1 MDAAKMMMSKR
12 FWRNALGALLI
23 SCSIASIQPA
33 AAQDELKI
41 AAVVN
46 DEIITQLDLV
56 MRMRIA
62 MVSAKLPNTP
72 EVQQRLLPQVLRQLI
87 DEHLKRQEAKKE
99 KIEVSDAE
107 VDREVDRIAQRNGL
121 TREQLQQQ
129 LNSNGILLSAIS
141 DQIRADIGWVRV
153 VQTKLRS
160 SVNITEEEIND
171 EITRIKATQGQSE
184 YRLQQIFLAADNP
197 SQDSSV
203 AASAQ
208 RLADQLN
215 EGADFGSLAAQFSQ
229 DQSADQGGDQ
239 GWVRLDQMDPALTS
253 FVQTAQPN
261 QLIGP
266 VRGIGG
272 YYLAIVRA
280 VRPVASAVESAGTVS
295 LRRVLWPMPANA
307 AESEIAKAG
316 DQAREVA
323 SKIQG
328 CDAVQDA
335 AASMAAAV
343 YSDLGT
349 VSITDLTSEVQ
360 AAAINQPIGVP
371 TSPIRTSQGVGIYVV
386 CARQGGDQG
395 LSRVAIAD
403 RLGRQRMETLARG
416 YLSDL
421 RRAAVVDV
429 RM

>member
-23 SCSIASIQPA
+23 GCSIVSIQPA

-99 KIEVSDAE
+99 KIEVTDEE
-107 VDREVDRIAQRNGL
+107 VDREVNRIAQRNGL
-121 TREQLQQQ
+121 TREQLQEQ
-129 LNSNGILLSAIS
+129 LSSSGILLSAIS

-272 YYLAIVRA
+272 YYLAIIRA

-295 LRRVLWPMPANA
+295 LKRVLWSMPANA
-307 AESEIAKAG
+307 AESEITKAS

-328 CDAVQDA
+328 CDAVQNA

-349 VSITDLTSEVQ
+349 VSITNLAPEVQ

-371 TSPIRTSQGVGIYVV
+371 TSPIRTGQGVGIYVI

>member
-1 MDAAKMMMSKR
+1 MMISKR
-12 FWRNALGALLI
+12 FWRNALAALLI
-23 SCSIASIQPA
+23 GCSIASIQPA

-99 KIEVSDAE
+99 KIEVSDEE
-107 VDREVDRIAQRNGL
+107 VDREIDRIAQRNGL
-121 TREQLQQQ
+121 TREQLQEQ
-129 LNSNGILLSAIS
+129 LSSSGILLSAIS

-171 EITRIKATQGQSE
+171 EIARIKATQGQSE
-184 YRLQQIFLAADNP
+184 YRLQEIFLAVDNP

-239 GWVRLDQMDPALTS
+239 GWVRLDQMEPALTS
-253 FVQTAQPN
+253 LVQSTPPN

-280 VRPVASAVESAGTVS
+280 VRPAASAVESAGTVS
-295 LRRVLWPMPANA
+295 LKRVLWSMPANA
-307 AESEIAKAG
+307 AESEISKAN

-323 SKIQG
+323 SKIQS
-328 CDAVQDA
+328 CDGVQSA
-335 AASMAAAV
+335 AAGAATAV

-349 VSITDLTSEVQ
+349 VSTTNLAPEIQ

-371 TSPIRTSQGVGIYVV
+371 TAPIRTGQGVGIYVI

-421 RRAAVVDV
+421 RRAAVVEV

>member
-1 MDAAKMMMSKR
+1 MMMSKR

-23 SCSIASIQPA
+23 GCSIASIQPA

>member
-1 MDAAKMMMSKR
+1 
-12 FWRNALGALLI
+12 
-23 SCSIASIQPA
+23 
-33 AAQDELKI
+33 
-41 AAVVN
+41 
-46 DEIITQLDLV
+46 
-56 MRMRIA
+56 
-62 MVSAKLPNTP
+62 
-72 EVQQRLLPQVLRQLI
+72 
-87 DEHLKRQEAKKE
+87 
-99 KIEVSDAE
+99 
-107 VDREVDRIAQRNGL
+107 
-121 TREQLQQQ
+121 LQQQ
-129 LNSNGILLSAIS
+129 LNSSGILLSAIS

-171 EITRIKATQGQSE
+171 EIARIKATQGQSE

-272 YYLAIVRA
+272 YYLAIIRA

-295 LRRVLWPMPANA
+295 LKRVLWSMPANA
-307 AESEIAKAG
+307 AESEITKAS

-328 CDAVQDA
+328 CDAVQNA

-349 VSITDLTSEVQ
+349 VSITNLTPEVQ

-371 TSPIRTSQGVGIYVV
+371 TSPIRTGQGVGIYVV

>member
-1 MDAAKMMMSKR
+1 MMMSKR
-12 FWRNALGALLI
+12 FWRNALAALLVG
-23 SCSIASIQPA
+23 CSIASIQPA

-99 KIEVSDAE
+99 KIEVSDEE

-121 TREQLQQQ
+121 TRDQLQQQ
-129 LNSNGILLSAIS
+129 LNSSGILLSAIS

-171 EITRIKATQGQSE
+171 EIARIKATQGQSE

-208 RLADQLN
+208 RLADQLHD
-215 EGADFGSLAAQFSQ
+215 GADFGSLAAQFSQ

-239 GWVRLDQMDPALTS
+239 GWVRLDQMEPALTS
-253 FVQTAQPN
+253 LVQTTPPN

-280 VRPVASAVESAGTVS
+280 VRPTASTVESAGTVS
-295 LRRVLWPMPANA
+295 LKRVLWSLPGNA
-307 AESEIAKAG
+307 AESEITKAS

-323 SKIQG
+323 SKIQS
-328 CDAVQDA
+328 CDAVQSA
-335 AASMAAAV
+335 AAGAAAAV

-349 VSITDLTSEVQ
+349 VSITNLAPEVQ

-371 TSPIRTSQGVGIYVV
+371 TSPIRTGQGVGIYVI
-386 CARQGGDQG
+386 CGRQGGEQG

-403 RLGRQRMETLARG
+403 RLGRQRMETLARS

>member
-1 MDAAKMMMSKR
+1 
-12 FWRNALGALLI
+12 
-23 SCSIASIQPA
+23 
-33 AAQDELKI
+33 
-41 AAVVN
+41 
-46 DEIITQLDLV
+46 

-99 KIEVSDAE
+99 KIEVSDEE
-107 VDREVDRIAQRNGL
+107 VNREVDRIAQRNGL
-121 TREQLQQQ
+121 THEQLQEQ
-129 LNSNGILLSAIS
+129 LSSNGILLSAIS
-141 DQIRADIGWVRV
+141 DQIRADIGWIRV

-280 VRPVASAVESAGTVS
+280 VRPVASAIESAGTVS
-295 LRRVLWPMPANA
+295 LKRVLWSMPANA
-307 AESEIAKAG
+307 AESEIAKAS

-323 SKIQG
+323 AKIQG
-328 CDAVQDA
+328 CDAVQNA

-349 VSITDLTSEVQ
+349 VSITNLTPEVQ

-371 TSPIRTSQGVGIYVV
+371 TSPIRTGQGVGIYVI